1 MEKLAKDI
9 NLDRTSLAKKILIE
23 GIKRE
28 KLNLAIQKYIN
39 KEISIG
45 RAVKISGLSFYEL
58 IEVFSR
64 IGITSNL
71 SIEDVKK
78 VL

>member
-1 MEKLAKDI
+1 M
-9 NLDRTSLAKKILIE
+9 

-28 KLNLAIQKYIN
+28 KLAIQKYIN

-45 RAVKISGLSFYEL
+45 RAAEISGLSLYEL

-64 IGITSNL
+64 LGITSNL
-71 SIEDVKK
+71 SIEDIQK
-78 VL
+78 VLE